1 MAGAARTKLSQ
12 CQQAVDQMEVSS
24 ITLTIIQALYPI
36 GEQILTASEDLHDS
50 LEEMGDASSSTLGL
64 LFLCN
69 LEKALDVL
77 AKYTVPKK
85 STVALKPKSSHK
97 HSPSLTTTTKSIS
110 VPALKKAKVDNSTL
124 ETTSQHHPKPQ
135 LKPIPVK
142 SSKLPV
148 DMVTVQV
155 KSELDSVHLQFSSLL
170 NPMKSNTDKK
180 KMLLLSLLRGKM
192 LNWKIVEQLKLFPKD
207 DDDEEKKKA
216 AKESWM
222 SFKKRFKTTWQPV
235 DVSGDAQ
242 MKLEKL
248 WMKDRVDDYVNE
260 FWLLAMET
268 RYDDVELMKI
278 FREGLSIT
286 LQDKIMLQTDGVPTT
301 LDE

>member
-1 MAGAARTKLSQ
+1 AFEDFSFS
-12 CQQAVDQMEVSS
+12 E
-24 ITLTIIQALYPI
+24 TL
-36 GEQILTASEDLHDS
+36 E
-50 LEEMGDASSSTLGL
+50 
-64 LFLCN
+64 
-69 LEKALDVL
+69 DVL